1 MSAARHLRAVDTNG
15 QLVEDVTPVPSEIAA
30 LTQQLVDAQ
39 RKIAAL
45 KGQLTQLKSVHPRA
59 DDITDVLEHWQVA
72 CKHPNCE
79 IPLDGKRAEYVAKML
94 KTFTVEDL
102 KAACEGAG
110 KFPYEEYGERYAE
123 PGGPK
128 RKKRTDID
136 HILANEVRVEKL
148 RALASRDNGE
158 DWYREWLWDLCQRV
172 HFVPTVLAHLGKY
185 EPSADVLLKA
195 IVWARGQQGLETS
208 WIDDELRGEE
218 AA

>member
-15 QLVEDVTPVPSEIAA
+15 QLVEDVTPVPSEVAA

-45 KGQLTQLKSVHPRA
+45 KGQITRLRKVDPRA
-59 DDITDVLEHWQVA
+59 SDIMDVLEHWRTV
-72 CKHPNCE
+72 CKHPKAD

-94 KTFTVEDL
+94 AVPFTVEDI
-102 KAACEGAG
+102 KQACDGVA
-110 KFPYEEYGERYAE
+110 KFPYEEYGQHYAE
-123 PGGPK
+123 PGPK
-128 RKKRTDID
+128 RKRRTDIPYICRD
-136 HILANEVRVEKL
+136 EVKLAQL
-148 RALASRDNGE
+148 RDLAVRDNGE

-208 WIDDELRGEE
+208 WVDDELRGEE